1 MLSDRERKTLRE
13 LQSQFDAEDPDFS
26 RSFDDGL
33 RHSTYS
39 LQWAYTKPRW
49 MYTTAIVVAVALGV
63 LMMVARSP
71 GTALLFAALATMV
84 LMVRRRR
91 DDPPGREP

>member
-13 LQSQFDAEDPDFS
+13 VQRQFDAEDPDFS

-39 LQWAYTKPRW
+39 LQWAYTMPRW
-49 MYTTAIVVAVALGV
+49 AYTTAIVVAVALGV
-63 LMMVARSP
+63 LMLLARAP
-71 GTALLFAALATMV
+71 GTALLFAALATTIAMI
-84 LMVRRRR
+84 RGRR
-91 DDPPGREP
+91 DESGGRER